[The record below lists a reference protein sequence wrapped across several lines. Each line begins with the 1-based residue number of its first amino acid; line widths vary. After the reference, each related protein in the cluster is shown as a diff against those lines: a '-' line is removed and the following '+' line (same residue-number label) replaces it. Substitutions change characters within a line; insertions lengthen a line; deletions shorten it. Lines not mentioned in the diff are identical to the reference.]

1 MRLIIA
7 AATAVFLALTPAGA
21 QTKAQCAKLASC
33 PPDGCGSRRDSGL
46 NVQKNRTGQPSQF
59 TSTTFADFVALNSKA
74 VNKDMR
80 SKWTDTEHARVT
92 DVENGPGVTLTA
104 FLFDATQSDPETCNC
119 YKPTPNRDYH
129 IWLAENKAGAKKKKF
144 IVVEMTPQIRK
155 DHAGW
160 KLAAVEALKPK
171 AGKPWTLVRV
181 RGYPLFDNEHWN
193 FPQRKIRA
201 TAWEIHPITE
211 FSYCTTGNSC
221 DPASDQ
227 GWKNLDQ

>member
-1 MRLIIA
+1 MLKFFPVLVA
-7 AATAVFLALTPAGA
+7 ALLLVITPTSAK
-21 QTKAQCAKLASC
+21 TKAQCAKLTSC
-33 PPDGCGSRRDSGL
+33 PTTGCGTRPDSEL
-46 NVQKNRTGQPSQF
+46 NTQKNRTSAPSQF
-59 TSTTFADFVALNSKA
+59 VALSFADFVALNSKA
-74 VNKDMR
+74 VNKATR
-80 SKWTDTEHARVT
+80 SNWADAERTQVT
-92 DVENGPGVTLTA
+92 DVENGSGVTLTA

-181 RGYPLFDNEHWN
+181 RGYPLFDNEHW
-193 FPQRKIRA
+193 
-201 TAWEIHPITE
+201 
-211 FSYCTTGNSC
+211 
-221 DPASDQ
+221 
-227 GWKNLDQ
+227 

>member
-1 MRLIIA
+1 MRIIVIV
-7 AATAVFLALTPAGA
+7 AATLSVVIPAGQA

-33 PPDGCGSRRDSGL
+33 PADGCGSRRDSDL
-46 NVQKNRTGQPSQF
+46 NKQKNRTTPPSGF
-59 TSTTFADFVALNSKA
+59 NSMSFAEFVALNSKA

-80 SKWTDTEHARVT
+80 SSWTDAERAGVT

-144 IVVEMTPQIRK
+144 VVVEMTPRVRK
-155 DHAGW
+155 NHAGW
-160 KLAAVEALKPK
+160 KLQAVEALKPK
-171 AGKPWTLVRV
+171 TGKPWTLVRV
-181 RGYPLFDNEHWN
+181 RGYALFDNEHWN
-193 FPQRKIRA
+193 FPKRKIRA
-201 TAWEIHPITE
+201 TAWEIHPIIE
-211 FSYCTTGNSC
+211 FSYCTTGDNC
-221 DPASDQ
+221 DPTTNQ